1 MKRDIEWFLL
11 FYSDTWPSYLMYL
24 LSLRLVGVDLISK
37 RLAGVDLISLRLVG
51 AVEAGNYAKSSFSV
65 SAHHD

>member
-1 MKRDIEWFLL
+1 
-11 FYSDTWPSYLMYL
+11 MYL